1 MEWLLEDLLGAEG
14 AMGLLWG
21 QVAHAL
27 ACRYCGSSCFQS
39 PGNLVILFLFM
50 VWQIRR
56 WWQLWRWWQLQPW
69 YSGNVMQGKGLPF
82 LYLAA
87 FLNYLWEQK
96 SEKEGEEEEDE
107 DDDASLDP
115 CSLPKEALVG
125 RQASTTLSQLSCD
138 SEGLHKA
145 IATPEQGLTQTP
157 SSSRSF
163 PTFQILTNL
172 PVRHKT
178 PGSCLQQRKSQFFWG
193 LPSLHSESLEA
204 IFPSSGGP
212 SSLKLSVGPPIFFN
226 KPVFLPRSNLPQY
239 CSLSQHPTHEVH
251 TMEDL
256 EGMAC
261 DSQQL
266 PPLSSLPVPSLS
278 LYPKFFP
285 MHHKG
290 VLSGAEVHT
299 QWLPQQREVPW
310 ISEDQVLHPL
320 PEFQRTRS
328 FKLFSS
334 EIWLGVRWDPSTQR
348 PSLDLLPASLSYPS
362 SLLGV
367 LTRSE
372 APWETNEYPKTFEP
386 EISAPSPTPASLPE
400 LQGVSPIG
408 GLSGL
413 KAFWKTT
420 RQRENTQ
427 TSEAPIPVPCQSVTP
442 MTKPQGTGSPLR
454 APPGYETQWEIRG
467 PKESPQTFQLRVS
480 DPCQPP
486 DSLSESQKVSHEETH
501 MLKDFWGTMWC
512 RENPQ
517 ASGSP
522 MTAPCPPL
530 DPLPELQGGSPLG
543 DPSGY
548 KPQWEC
554 KENLGNLW
562 AFEPPALDL
571 YPGLSGARPA
581 CAPSGSETPWKG
593 MQSRENLWVSTDPV
607 SSPSLPSAS
616 LESLGMGP
624 QGVLCESKALWETI
638 GQRENLWTSGS
649 PAAAQ
654 SLFLAPLLE
663 SHKINPV
670 GGLTRSE
677 AAQKDIELSRSSW
690 ASQPSLAL
698 SPPLALVLE
707 LLRARPMGILIDS
720 DARSGDIQRRKNS
733 WASELPTGVSPLRVL
748 SDSEPLG
755 VDMEQKEICCVPASP
770 LWGPR
775 PSPNS
780 VSKPHVSGLI
790 GDKCNSKPEREAMEQ
805 RENCWATELP
815 APTPSSF
822 SAPLPDPQIDLEF
835 MWRNVQQR
843 EYPQGLSPPA
853 EDPLQPILW
862 SPTLAE
868 ALKIKPNQPGLL
880 KGELFPG
887 AKAEV
892 PSSQGEA
899 VHSGSQAWHWRRE
912 LELKLKKLQQ
922 SPTSKSFG
930 PSQPFGSSPALS
942 STTPGTW
949 RLSSCP
955 PQKHLHN
962 LHPHSSSCHH
972 LKVQSTVTQPVQAF
986 HCYHSH
992 SSSQPQP
999 QGSGR
1004 VEQESEREKR
1014 MKEMMAQ
1021 VSSQGQCIHK
1031 GTGENCSGQGEPSNP
1046 EVPASGKTQDKTL
1059 ALSSV
1064 KKRDS
1069 SWKPK
1074 VEDHGG
1080 GDVRLESSTV
1090 TRKSH
1095 PAQARL
1101 ADASVSRLSQ
1111 RSQHSH
1117 QSSRH
1122 SALPQQHHSKAA
1134 GPQYQQGAGLGVGDA
1149 LTPRHCK
1156 HCSWAHMEKHLSS
1169 PTPQAPL
1176 IRGLQKIL
1184 AKFLGTHGP
1193 LSPKSREEKLVVL
1206 APSNWRSEAKPFGRW
1221 GDKQRK
1227 S

>member
-1 MEWLLEDLLGAEG
+1 MPHSTFSTPQ
-14 AMGLLWG
+14 GL
-21 QVAHAL
+21 
-27 ACRYCGSSCFQS
+27 RFMY
-39 PGNLVILFLFM
+39 LV
-50 VWQIRR
+50 
-56 WWQLWRWWQLQPW
+56 
-69 YSGNVMQGKGLPF
+69 
-82 LYLAA
+82 A
-87 FLNYLWEQK
+87 FLDYLWKQK
-96 SEKEGEEEEDE
+96 SEKEGEEEEEE
-107 DDDASLDP
+107 DDVTSLDS
-115 CSLPKEALVG
+115 CSLLKEAPVG
-125 RQASTTLSQLSCD
+125 QQVTTTPSQLSCV

-145 IATPEQGLTQTP
+145 IATPEQGLTQTLSP
-157 SSSRSF
+157 SKSF

-178 PGSCLQQRKSQFFWG
+178 SGSHLQQRKSEFFWG

-204 IFPSSGGP
+204 IFPNSGGP
-212 SSLKLSVGPPIFFN
+212 SPLKLSVGPSIFFN
-226 KPVFLPRSNLPQY
+226 KLVFLTRPNLLLPQY
-239 CSLSQHPTHEVH
+239 CSPTQHPNHEVH
-251 TMEDL
+251 TTEDL

-261 DSQQL
+261 DFQQL

-278 LYPKFFP
+278 LYLNFFP
-285 MHHKG
+285 MDHKG

-299 QWLPQQREVPW
+299 QWLPQQREVPGV
-310 ISEDQVLHPL
+310 SEDQALHPL
-320 PEFQRTRS
+320 PEFQRTRP

-334 EIWLGVRWDPSTQR
+334 EVWLGMRWDPSIQR
-348 PSLDLLPASLSYPS
+348 HSLDLLPACLLYPS

-367 LTRSE
+367 LTRFE
-372 APWETNEYPKTFEP
+372 APLETNEYPKTFEP
-386 EISAPSPTPASLPE
+386 VISAPSPTSASLPE

-413 KAFWKTT
+413 KVFWKTT
-420 RQRENTQ
+420 RQRESPQ
-427 TSEAPIPVPCQSVTP
+427 TSETPIPVPCQSVIP
-442 MTKPQGTGSPLR
+442 KTKPQGTGSPLR
-454 APPGYETQWEIRG
+454 APPGYETQWETRG
-467 PKESPQTFQLRVS
+467 PKESPRTFQPRVS

-486 DSLSESQKVSHEETH
+486 DSLSESQKVSHEEPP

-543 DPSGY
+543 DPSEY
-548 KPQWEC
+548 EPQREC
-554 KENLGNLW
+554 KEKLGNPC
-562 AFEPPALDL
+562 AFKPPALDL
-571 YPGLSGARPA
+571 YPGLYGTRPA
-581 CAPSGSETPWKG
+581 CPPSGSETPWKG

-616 LESLGMGP
+616 LESLRMGP
-624 QGVLCESKALWETI
+624 QRVLCEFKALWETI

-649 PAAAQ
+649 PATAQ
-654 SLFLAPLLE
+654 SLFQVPLLE

-677 AAQKDIELSRSSW
+677 AAQKDIEHSR
-690 ASQPSLAL
+690 

-707 LLRARPMGILIDS
+707 LLRVSPTGILIDS
-720 DARSGDIQRRKNS
+720 EARSGDIQRRKNS

-770 LWGPR
+770 MWGPS

-780 VSKPHVSGLI
+780 MSKLHVSGLI
-790 GDKCNSKPEREAMEQ
+790 RDQCSSKPEGEEKEQ
-805 RENCWATELP
+805 RENCWATELL

-822 SAPLPDPQIDLEF
+822 SAPLPDPHIDLEV
-835 MWRNVQQR
+835 MCKNVQQR
-843 EYPQGLSPPA
+843 GYPQGPSPPA
-853 EDPLQPILW
+853 ADPLQPILW
-862 SPTLAE
+862 PPTLDE

-887 AKAEV
+887 AKAEI
-892 PSSQGEA
+892 PSFQGEA
-899 VHSGSQAWHWRRE
+899 VLEMPIHSGSQAWHWSRE
-912 LELKLKKLQQ
+912 LELKLKKLRQN
-922 SPTSKSFG
+922 PTSRSFG

-942 STTPGTW
+942 STLGTW
-949 RLSSCP
+949 SLSSCP
-955 PQKHLHN
+955 PTKHLHS
-962 LHPHSSSCHH
+962 LHPHSSSCNH
-972 LKVQSTVTQPVQAF
+972 LKVQSTVTQPVQAS

-999 QGSGR
+999 RGSGR
-1004 VEQESEREKR
+1004 AEQGSEREKR
-1014 MKEMMAQ
+1014 MKEMMAH

-1031 GTGENCSGQGEPSNP
+1031 ETGENCPGQGRPSNP

-1059 ALSSV
+1059 ALSSI

-1069 SWKPK
+1069 PWKPK

-1080 GDVRLESSTV
+1080 GDIRLESSTV

-1111 RSQHSH
+1111 KSQHSH

-1122 SALPQQHHSKAA
+1122 SALPQQCHSKAA
-1134 GPQYQQGAGLGVGDA
+1134 GPQDRQGAGLGAGDA

-1156 HCSWAHMEKHLSS
+1156 HYSWAHMEKHLSS
-1169 PTPQAPL
+1169 PTPQASL
-1176 IRGLQKIL
+1176 IRGLQKIF
-1184 AKFLGTHGP
+1184 AKCLGIHGP
-1193 LSPKSREEKLVVL
+1193 LSPKPHEEKLVVL
-1206 APSNWRSEAKPFGRW
+1206 APSNWKSEAKPFGRW

>member
-1 MEWLLEDLLGAEG
+1 MEWLLEDLFGAEG

-21 QVAHAL
+21 QLARVL
-27 ACRYCGSSCFQS
+27 ACRYCGSSCLQS
-39 PGNLVILFLFM
+39 PGNLGLRFM
-50 VWQIRR
+50 
-56 WWQLWRWWQLQPW
+56 
-69 YSGNVMQGKGLPF
+69 
-82 LYLAA
+82 YLVA
-87 FLNYLWEQK
+87 FLDYLWKQK
-96 SEKEGEEEEDE
+96 SEKEGEEEEEE
-107 DDDASLDP
+107 DDVTSLDS
-115 CSLPKEALVG
+115 CSLLKEAPVG
-125 RQASTTLSQLSCD
+125 QQVTTTPSQLSCV

-145 IATPEQGLTQTP
+145 IATPEQGLTQTLSP
-157 SSSRSF
+157 SKSF

-178 PGSCLQQRKSQFFWG
+178 SGSHLQQRKSEFFWG

-204 IFPSSGGP
+204 IFPNSGGP
-212 SSLKLSVGPPIFFN
+212 SPLKLSVGPSIFFN
-226 KPVFLPRSNLPQY
+226 KLVFLTRPNLLLPQY
-239 CSLSQHPTHEVH
+239 CSPTQHPNHEVH
-251 TMEDL
+251 TTEDL

-261 DSQQL
+261 DFQQL

-278 LYPKFFP
+278 LYLNFFP
-285 MHHKG
+285 MDHKG

-299 QWLPQQREVPW
+299 Q
-310 ISEDQVLHPL
+310 
-320 PEFQRTRS
+320 
-328 FKLFSS
+328 
-334 EIWLGVRWDPSTQR
+334 
-348 PSLDLLPASLSYPS
+348 
-362 SLLGV
+362 
-367 LTRSE
+367 
-372 APWETNEYPKTFEP
+372 
-386 EISAPSPTPASLPE
+386 TP
-400 LQGVSPIG
+400 
-408 GLSGL
+408 
-413 KAFWKTT
+413 
-420 RQRENTQ
+420 
-427 TSEAPIPVPCQSVTP
+427 
-442 MTKPQGTGSPLR
+442 GSHPLR
-454 APPGYETQWEIRG
+454 APPGYETQWETRG
-467 PKESPQTFQLRVS
+467 PKESPRTFQPRVS

-486 DSLSESQKVSHEETH
+486 DSLSESQKVSHEEPP

-543 DPSGY
+543 DPSEY
-548 KPQWEC
+548 EPQREC
-554 KENLGNLW
+554 KEKLGNPC
-562 AFEPPALDL
+562 AFKPPALDL
-571 YPGLSGARPA
+571 YPGLYGTRPA
-581 CAPSGSETPWKG
+581 CPPSGSETPWKG

-616 LESLGMGP
+616 LESLRMGP
-624 QGVLCESKALWETI
+624 QRVLCEFKALWETI

-649 PAAAQ
+649 PATAQ
-654 SLFLAPLLE
+654 SLFQVPLLE

-677 AAQKDIELSRSSW
+677 AAQKDIEHSR
-690 ASQPSLAL
+690 

-707 LLRARPMGILIDS
+707 LLRVSPTGILIDS
-720 DARSGDIQRRKNS
+720 EARSGDIQRRKNS

-770 LWGPR
+770 MWGPS

-780 VSKPHVSGLI
+780 MSKLHVSGLI
-790 GDKCNSKPEREAMEQ
+790 RDQCSSKPEGEEKEQ
-805 RENCWATELP
+805 RENCWATELL

-822 SAPLPDPQIDLEF
+822 SAPLPDPHIDLEV
-835 MWRNVQQR
+835 MCKNVQQR
-843 EYPQGLSPPA
+843 GYPQGPSPPA
-853 EDPLQPILW
+853 ADPLQPILW
-862 SPTLAE
+862 PPTLDE

-887 AKAEV
+887 AKAEI
-892 PSSQGEA
+892 PSFQGEA
-899 VHSGSQAWHWRRE
+899 VLEMPIHSGSQAWHWSRE
-912 LELKLKKLQQ
+912 LELKLKKLRQN
-922 SPTSKSFG
+922 PTSRSFG

-942 STTPGTW
+942 STLGTW
-949 RLSSCP
+949 SLSSCP
-955 PQKHLHN
+955 PTKHLHS
-962 LHPHSSSCHH
+962 LHPHSSSCNH
-972 LKVQSTVTQPVQAF
+972 LKVQSTVTQPVQAS

-999 QGSGR
+999 RGSGR
-1004 VEQESEREKR
+1004 AEQGSEREKR
-1014 MKEMMAQ
+1014 MKEMMAH

-1031 GTGENCSGQGEPSNP
+1031 ETGENCPGQGRPSNP

-1059 ALSSV
+1059 ALSSI

-1069 SWKPK
+1069 PWKPK

-1080 GDVRLESSTV
+1080 GDIRLESSTV

-1111 RSQHSH
+1111 KSQHSH

-1122 SALPQQHHSKAA
+1122 SALPQQCHSKAA
-1134 GPQYQQGAGLGVGDA
+1134 GPQDRQGAGLGAGDA

-1156 HCSWAHMEKHLSS
+1156 HYSWAHMEKHLSS
-1169 PTPQAPL
+1169 PTPQASL
-1176 IRGLQKIL
+1176 IRGLQKIF
-1184 AKFLGTHGP
+1184 AKCLGIHGP
-1193 LSPKSREEKLVVL
+1193 LSPKPHEEKLVVL
-1206 APSNWRSEAKPFGRW
+1206 APSNWKSEAKPFGRW